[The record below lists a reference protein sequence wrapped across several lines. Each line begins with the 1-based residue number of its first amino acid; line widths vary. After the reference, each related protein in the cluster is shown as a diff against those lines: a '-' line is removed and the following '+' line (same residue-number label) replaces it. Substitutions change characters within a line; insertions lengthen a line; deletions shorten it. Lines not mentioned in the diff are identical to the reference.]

1 LDMLQRRRGSSAR
14 RGTWGP
20 WSASVLALALV
31 AGWGG
36 NAVAGVERAPVKT
49 LPPGLVTLASV
60 PAPQGTVAISLH
72 RIRYL
77 GKVRLC
83 LRETSITGGATGTC
97 TSYPLGS
104 QLRGAVVWWLADFSV
119 CVTHRYQVIAGVVMR
134 PGLTASLRTAA
145 GTAPMRTAAIPSAF
159 GVSGDLIY
167 ALIDTGPDTVTLHD
181 TNGRTAYYATVSPIP
196 KLAFTCGSGTTIGIA
211 IGGAGPH
218 TIP

>member
-1 LDMLQRRRGSSAR
+1 MLQRRRWSAAR
-14 RGTWGP
+14 RRRWGP

-36 NAVAGVERAPVKT
+36 NAVASVERAPVKQ

-60 PAPQGTVAISLH
+60 PAPQGAVAISVH

-83 LRETSITGGATGTC
+83 LRDTSATGGATQTC
-97 TSYPLGS
+97 TNYPLGS
-104 QLRGAVVWWLADFSV
+104 QLRGAVVWWIAEFSV

-134 PGLTASLRTAA
+134 HGLTASLRTPA
-145 GTAPMRTAAIPSAF
+145 GTAPMPTAAIPPAF

-167 ALIDTGPDTVTLHD
+167 ALIDTSPDTVTLHD
-181 TNGRTAYYATVSPIP
+181 TSGRTAYYGTVAPIP
-196 KLAFTCGSGTTIGIA
+196 KLVFKCGGGAAVGIA